1 MNTCPSGQCCDSG
14 TCKTLNTSWSPT
26 ASISFEV
33 HPTIIERV
41 NAAINSIP
49 GVSGVQVTK
58 GEYSTSAQR
67 KECCSS
73 SGIKHKTCCDGS
85 LTLSANLGKIP
96 IYGGSFEKEVDF
108 GLWGAKIEVTAAVY
122 LGGTVSAS
130 ATAGTYINECGSG
143 CLYGSASIGTTLSAN
158 AEVSAC
164 CCVKIWGDDH
174 CSPKIGVSGSA
185 SISFDGSVRCNQ
197 CDNCDGV
204 HGEIS
209 LNNIVL
215 SVSVN
220 IGIWSG
226 SLSYPIYP

>member
-1 MNTCPSGQCCDSG
+1 
-14 TCKTLNTSWSPT
+14 
-26 ASISFEV
+26 V
-33 HPTIIERV
+33 HQTIIDKV

-58 GEYSTSAQR
+58 GEYSTTAQW

-73 SGIKHKTCCDGS
+73 GQIKHETCCAGS
-85 LTLSANLGKIP
+85 LTLSANLGKIT
-96 IYGGSFEKEVDF
+96 IYGGSFQKEVDF
-108 GLWGAKIEVTAAVY
+108 GPWGAKIEVTAAVY
-122 LGGTVSAS
+122 IGGTVSAS
-130 ATAGTYINECGSG
+130 ATAGTYKDECGEG

-158 AEVSAC
+158 AELTAC
-164 CCVKIWGDDH
+164 CCIKLWGDDH
-174 CSPKIGVSGSA
+174 CTPKIGVEGSA
-185 SISFDGSVRCNQ
+185 SISFGGSVRCNQ

-209 LNNIVL
+209 LNSIDL

-226 SLSYPIYP
+226 SLSYQIYP